1 MVAAADGTPV
11 ASRRRLA
18 AVVAKVFLWSFLVCL
33 GVVVAYPLFWM
44 AVSGFKTNTEI
55 FANPFALP
63 SHWSW
68 QNYVTA
74 WNHGVRNYVVV
85 SLLVTVTSIVTT
97 VLISAWAAYGLSR
110 MRLPG
115 GTVVLGFVLGGL
127 MLSPTVALIPLVKMF
142 QAMGLYNTF
151 WALLVL
157 YTAFRIPFTTFLI
170 RSYMLGLPRELD
182 EAAVVDGASEG
193 RIFWKIVLPLCKPI
207 IVSCIVLHVLFAW
220 NEYLFAYVFTGGTN
234 LQTLPVGLTT
244 LMAVHGTNYAVVFA
258 AMTISALPIV
268 VAFFAAQRYFL
279 RGLAEGIGK

>member
-1 MVAAADGTPV
+1 MVAAAGDAPV
-11 ASRRRLA
+11 VSRRRLT
-18 AVVAKVFLWSFLVCL
+18 AVVAKVFVWSFLVCL

-44 AVSGFKTNTEI
+44 AVSGFKTNAEI

-74 WNHGVRNYVVV
+74 WNRGVRDYVVV

-115 GTVVLGFVLGGL
+115 GSVVLGFVLGGL

-182 EAAVVDGASEG
+182 EAAVVDGAGEG

-207 IVSCIVLHVLFAW
+207 IVSCVVLHVLFAW